1 LKELDL
7 NEPLYSSNFAY
18 DNSNFGH
25 FWLNSFVPEIQSLRF
40 KNIKILWGI
49 TADLPISLQIRNAI
63 MAALNYMQMFCKR
76 PLIYINSKVPFDESL
91 PPLPSRRS
99 GVPDDSVMKA

>member
-1 LKELDL
+1 MKELDL

-18 DNSNFGH
+18 DNSH
-25 FWLNSFVPEIQSLRF
+25 FWPNYFVPEMQSL
-40 KNIKILWGI
+40 
-49 TADLPISLQIRNAI
+49 SLGENRRPPYFFTNQKRDYGSVK
-63 MAALNYMQMFCKR
+63 LQMFRKR

-99 GVPDDSVMKA
+99 GVPASTYRWERININV